1 MYYSVIDTTNG
12 PIYFAGEHTARP
24 HGWINSAIYSGVRAA
39 KRLLVDFC
47 GQSGRYGGGY
57 RSGNLTESNFK
68 HMHWTP

>member
-47 GQSGRYGGGY
+47 GQSEKN

>member
-39 KRLLVDFC
+39 KRLLDDFC
-47 GQSGRYGGGY
+47 S
-57 RSGNLTESNFK
+57 LPD
-68 HMHWTP
+68 TPTYKSMT